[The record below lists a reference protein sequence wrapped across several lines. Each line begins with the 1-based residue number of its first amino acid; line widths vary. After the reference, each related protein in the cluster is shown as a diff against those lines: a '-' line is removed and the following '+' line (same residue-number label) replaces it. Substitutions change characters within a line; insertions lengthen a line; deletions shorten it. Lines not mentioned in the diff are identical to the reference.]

1 MASRPPPLDY
11 APSIQNH
18 TVRRTTPVADPCS
31 LLHSTPSPTNNHH
44 CQQDTM
50 SCDGDD
56 DGTNYGGTFP
66 PSTQLT
72 PGTCNMEWDDEND
85 AWICT
90 YCGTVEDEWAQA
102 VVSW

>member
-56 DGTNYGGTFP
+56 DGTNYGGK
-66 PSTQLT
+66 LT
-72 PGTCNMEWDDEND
+72 RCSADTRHLQYGVGRRERRLDLHVLRD
-85 AWICT
+85 
-90 YCGTVEDEWAQA
+90 GGG
-102 VVSW
+102 